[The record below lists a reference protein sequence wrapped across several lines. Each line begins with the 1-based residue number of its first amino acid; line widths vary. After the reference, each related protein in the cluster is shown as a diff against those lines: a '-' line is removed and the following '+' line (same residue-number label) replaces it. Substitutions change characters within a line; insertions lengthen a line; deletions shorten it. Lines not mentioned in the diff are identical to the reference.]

1 MMNDI
6 FDNMKKSMDRFFG
19 TPAFKLARKE
29 DPVTSH
35 EAAQAVDTTKIEQI
49 VYEAIKGFPDGCISD
64 EILEKF
70 PQYPYSSIT
79 ARYRSLLDKGYIEII
94 GTRVGRSG
102 KKQRIMKATK

>member
-64 EILEKF
+64 EILDMY

-79 ARYRSLLDKGYIEII
+79 ARYRALLDKGFIEII